1 MARFVTRIRTHVLM
15 AKSQVVVLTYPGTGG
30 VGPGSLGPTSPTY
43 LTSSTLRGD
52 SVSKKKEDG
61 QHLRKNICVSI
72 HMYMHLKHVYIHI
85 HEHSNTHKIGIYNN
99 LESEIT
105 TTSIMV
111 DYFVLYIIFGMIR
124 MLEVKT
130 LS

>member
-1 MARFVTRIRTHVLM
+1 M
-15 AKSQVVVLTYPGTGG
+15 
-30 VGPGSLGPTSPTY
+30 
-43 LTSSTLRGD
+43 
-52 SVSKKKEDG
+52 
-61 QHLRKNICVSI
+61 CVSI